1 MLIELTLI
9 CAAYVTLATMEPSER
24 QRERDR
30 EGLAETPLREQL
42 TVLRRAGMV
51 RSR

>member
-9 CAAYVTLATMEPSER
+9 CAAYVTLALMEPNER

-30 EGLAETPLREQL
+30 DGLAGNPLREQL
-42 TVLRRAGMV
+42 AVLRRAGVV

>member
-1 MLIELTLI
+1 MLIELILI
-9 CAAYVTLATMEPSER
+9 CAAYLGLALMEPDER

-30 EGLAETPLREQL
+30 EGLAESRLGEQL
-42 TVLRRAGMV
+42 TVLRRAGVV